1 LQTQFV
7 TATEPTAE
15 DDAAGH
21 STHELTPA
29 AEYVPA
35 PQLMHATLPLV
46 FLKVPAAHG
55 EQVPPF
61 GPVYPALQVHAV
73 TAELVLGEFV
83 FTGHTKQ
90 ADATVAP
97 TVPEYFPA
105 KQPVHDAL
113 PLKSLYVPAPHASH
127 GPPFGPVYP
136 ALQVHAVATE
146 LMLGA
151 LELSEHARQVVAAV
165 APAVEE

>member
-1 LQTQFV
+1 M
-7 TATEPTAE
+7 ATEPTAE

-21 STHELTPA
+21 STHELNPPG
-29 AEYVPA
+29 EYVPA
-35 PQLMHATLPLV
+35 SQLMHATLPLA
-46 FLKVPAAHG
+46 LLYVPASQG
-55 EQVPPF
+55 EQSPPF
-61 GPVYPALQVHAV
+61 GPVYPALQAHAV

-97 TVPEYFPA
+97 TIPEYFPVE
-105 KQPVHDAL
+105 QPVHDPL
-113 PLKSLYVPAPHASH
+113 PLKSLYVPTPHAAH
-127 GPPFGPVYP
+127 GPPLGPVYP
-136 ALQVHAVATE
+136 TLQVHAVATE

-151 LELSEHARQVVAAV
+151 LELSVHARQVVAAV

>member
-1 LQTQFV
+1 M
-7 TATEPTAE
+7 ATEPTAE
-15 DDAAGH
+15 DDATGH
-21 STHELTPA
+21 STHELNPPG
-29 AEYVPA
+29 EYVPA
-35 PQLMHATLPLV
+35 SQLMHATLPLV
-46 FLKVPAAHG
+46 FLNVPAAHG
-55 EQVPPF
+55 EQAPPF
-61 GPVYPALQVHAV
+61 GPVYPALQAHAV

-90 ADATVAP
+90 VDATVAP

-105 KQPVHDAL
+105 KQPVHDPL

-136 ALQVHAVATE
+136 ALQVQAAAAE

-151 LELSEHARQVVAAV
+151 LELSAHARQVVAAV

>member
-1 LQTQFV
+1 M
-7 TATEPTAE
+7 ATDPTAE

-90 ADATVAP
+90 LDETVAP

-105 KQPVHDAL
+105 KQPVHDPL
-113 PLKSLYVPAPHASH
+113 PLKSLYVPAPHGSH
-127 GPPFGPVYP
+127 GPPFGPMYP
-136 ALQVHAVATE
+136 TLQVHAVATE

-151 LELSEHARQVVAAV
+151 LESSAHARQVVAAV
-165 APAVEE
+165 APVVEE